1 MIIIIGGTACILLCF
16 EESIEEKETKI
27 LAQLSKAK
35 RNSIIAAQNLA
46 GLKGREEQKM
56 TKQRDRLNMEGCN
69 TKEDHVG
76 NLYEDEK
83 IITDFK
89 TGRAEERNLKLGDA
103 GFILKTPSEDG
114 NLFIEQ
120 LISDR

>member
-1 MIIIIGGTACILLCF
+1 
-16 EESIEEKETKI
+16 
-27 LAQLSKAK
+27 
-35 RNSIIAAQNLA
+35 
-46 GLKGREEQKM
+46 M

-120 LISDR
+120 LISDRLKDLVAIQPNGEIQLNMREQISERL